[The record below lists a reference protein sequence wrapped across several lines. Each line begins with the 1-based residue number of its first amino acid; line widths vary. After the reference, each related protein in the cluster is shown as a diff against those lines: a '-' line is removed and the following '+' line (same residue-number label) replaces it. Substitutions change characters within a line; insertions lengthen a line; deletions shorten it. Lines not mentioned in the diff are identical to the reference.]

1 VGERQETVSIE
12 RHGHEVKGTIICTTA
27 DADQGERYNLS
38 GSFRNMILT
47 LAYETEDQQKTDR
60 GTITLKCVKNGER
73 LKGKIAIYH
82 DRTDSIDVCDILW
95 FRSREDLSLV
105 LSDVRKKDEQMKQ
118 LRERAIEAAKE
129 MRIIAESPSASEER
143 GNQANSE
150 ESLSD
155 KEAKNSESTGA

>member
-1 VGERQETVSIE
+1 
-12 RHGHEVKGTIICTTA
+12 
-27 DADQGERYNLS
+27 
-38 GSFRNMILT
+38 
-47 LAYETEDQQKTDR
+47 
-60 GTITLKCVKNGER
+60 
-73 LKGKIAIYH
+73 
-82 DRTDSIDVCDILW
+82 
-95 FRSREDLSLV
+95 